1 MAKMHSLIEY
11 WRLSTPLL
19 LALSLG
25 NLLSFLYPT
34 FYLKHRKKLLETE
47 IEKIEELSEMSQVSI
62 KQIDAQINNL
72 KNEIDESSEMLSVSV
87 RNNMSKKEHEV
98 EHMEESKN
106 DTLDQ
111 INRYAKEVA
120 EKTKELKLVNDCL
133 EQLKGANVSRETFKQ
148 TSVDVQQSSSQAER
162 IVDQSLKTKLNFCK
176 NLIGVDDIRAKM
188 ELEKL
193 IKEQ

>member
-1 MAKMHSLIEY
+1 MIKK
-11 WRLSTPLL
+11 
-19 LALSLG
+19 
-25 NLLSFLYPT
+25 
-34 FYLKHRKKLLETE
+34 YLKHRKKLLEAE

-87 RNNMSKKEHEV
+87 RNNMSKKEYEV

-111 INRYAKEVA
+111 IDKYAKEVA
-120 EKTKELKLVNDCL
+120 EKTKELKLINDCL

-148 TSVDVQQSSSQAER
+148 KTINESQSKYEAER
-162 IVDQSLKTKLNFCK
+162 VVDHSLKTKLNFCK
-176 NLIGVDDIRAKM
+176 GLVGIDDARAKI
-188 ELEKL
+188 ELEKI
-193 IKEQ
+193 IKEL

>member
-1 MAKMHSLIEY
+1 MIKK
-11 WRLSTPLL
+11 
-19 LALSLG
+19 
-25 NLLSFLYPT
+25 
-34 FYLKHRKKLLETE
+34 YLKHRKKLLETE

-111 INRYAKEVA
+111 IDRYAKEVA

-133 EQLKGANVSRETFKQ
+133 EQLKGVNVSRETFKQ
-148 TSVDVQQSSSQAER
+148 TSVDVQPSSSQAER

>member
-1 MAKMHSLIEY
+1 MIKK
-11 WRLSTPLL
+11 
-19 LALSLG
+19 
-25 NLLSFLYPT
+25 
-34 FYLKHRKKLLETE
+34 YLKHRKKILEAE
-47 IEKIEELSEMSQVSI
+47 IENIEELSEMSQVSI

-98 EHMEESKN
+98 EDMEESKN
-106 DTLDQ
+106 KTLDQ
-111 INRYAKEVA
+111 IDKYAKEVV
-120 EKTKELKLVNDCL
+120 EKTKELKTVNDCL

-148 TSVDVQQSSSQAER
+148 TSISVQPSSSQAER